1 MKFLIAIATTL
12 ALTSGAFAQ
21 HSHGSKGPNGGILED
36 VAGVHA
42 ELVASGTAITV
53 NILDES
59 NKPVSTKGMT
69 ASALIVNGADRE
81 TIKLIEASD
90 GVLKGDVKKAV
101 APNTNVTLMLKTAAG
116 KSGQARYKIEK

>member
-1 MKFLIAIATTL
+1 MRFVIAIAATL
-12 ALTSGAFAQ
+12 ILTGGSFAQ
-21 HSHGSKGPNGGILED
+21 HSHGSKGPNGGVLED

-42 ELVASGTAITV
+42 ELVATGTTITI

-59 NKPVSTKGMT
+59 NKPASTKGMT
-69 ASALIVNGADRE
+69 ASALVVNGADRE
-81 TIKLIEASD
+81 TIKLTEASD